1 MVLFVVARSLAIAVV
16 EVVLLDIAPLLP
28 LPLLLLVRTMT
39 TTTRNATPWLRRINI
54 TKKLL
59 RLLLTCA
66 CNFCALLNFYLS
78 LPSIYPSIHPS
89 IHLYVY
95 KCKKSII
102 TYVYDFLILVCLLT

>member
-66 CNFCALLNFYLS
+66 CNFCHCLI
-78 LPSIYPSIHPS
+78 SIYLYHLSIHPS
-89 IHLYVY
+89 IHPSMSMYINVKIY
-95 KCKKSII
+95 NYICI
-102 TYVYDFLILVCLLT
+102 